1 MGFTIM
7 KRYIFKPLLSS
18 LIIVFALAAC
28 DSNSVDENLDDPEL
42 AQLSAS
48 ISDEVSLTSEQQ
60 GEFEQSLARHGGNKF
75 NREPGF
81 LWTVAADLQATLT
94 DEQKEE
100 LFAGTE
106 EAENGLSFRGLLGF
120 PGSGGRYGL
129 GGFMGGSRRHGIS
142 PMDAELNLTEEQE
155 TALTDIHTRY
165 REQFRALAE
174 SFRNGEITED
184 EVLTQL
190 ISLRDA
196 KQAEVLDVLTDEQEA
211 ILEEYR
217 AQREAD
223 FEEYRQAVN
232 DVRNEVLA
240 LTDEQA
246 EAIDALYEEQL
257 ATRESLIEQVQA
269 GTLSV
274 TDFQAEIEALETAR
288 QDVLVGLLSEL
299 QYEIVQIHDALSVR
313 SGKFGHRGGRG
324 FGQGRGQ
331 GHTFGG

>member
-1 MGFTIM
+1 MI
-7 KRYIFKPLLSS
+7 RYIFKPLLASFA
-18 LIIVFALAAC
+18 LVFILAAC
-28 DSNSVDENLDDPEL
+28 DSNTTNENIDDPEL
-42 AQLSAS
+42 AQLSVA
-48 ISDEVSLTSEQQ
+48 IGDEVSLTSDQQ
-60 GEFEQSLARHGGNKF
+60 RDFEESLARHGGNRF

-81 LWTVAADLQATLT
+81 LWTVAADLQASLT
-94 DEQKEE
+94 DEQKAE

-106 EAENGLSFRGLLGF
+106 DAEDGLSFRGLLGF

-142 PMDAELNLTEEQE
+142 PMDSELNLTEDQE

-165 REQFRALAE
+165 REQFRALADALN
-174 SFRNGEITED
+174 NGEIGQD
-184 EVLTQL
+184 EVLSQL
-190 ISLRDA
+190 LTLRDA

-211 ILEEYR
+211 LLEEYR
-217 AQREAD
+217 AEREAQ
-223 FEEYRQAVN
+223 FEEYRQQVN
-232 DVRNEVLA
+232 DVRNDVLG
-240 LTDEQA
+240 LTDEEA

-257 ATRESLIEQVQA
+257 ATRESLIEQLQA
-269 GTLSV
+269 GTLTV
-274 TDFQAEIEALETAR
+274 TDFQAEIDVLETAR
-288 QDVLVGLLSEL
+288 QELLAGLLSEL

>member
-1 MGFTIM
+1 M
-7 KRYIFKPLLSS
+7 KRYIFKPLLAS
-18 LIIVFALAAC
+18 FAFIFILAAC
-28 DSNSVDENLDDPEL
+28 DSNTVDENLDDPEL
-42 AQLSAS
+42 AQLSAA
-48 ISDEVSLTSEQQ
+48 IGDEVSLTSEQQ
-60 GEFEQSLARHGGNKF
+60 SDFEQSLARHGGNRF

-94 DEQKEE
+94 DEQKAE

-106 EAENGLSFRGLLGF
+106 EAEDGLSFRGLLGF

-129 GGFMGGSRRHGIS
+129 GGFMGGSRHHGIS
-142 PMDAELNLTEEQE
+142 PMDSELNLTEDQE

-165 REQFRALAE
+165 REQFRALADAF
-174 SFRNGEITED
+174 SNGELSED
-184 EVLTQL
+184 EVLSQL
-190 ISLRDA
+190 VTLREA

-211 ILEEYR
+211 LLDEYR
-217 AQREAD
+217 AEREAR
-223 FEEYRQAVN
+223 FEEYRQEVNSVRN
-232 DVRNEVLA
+232 DVLG
-240 LTDEQA
+240 LTDAEA

-257 ATRESLIEQVQA
+257 ATRESLIEQLQA
-269 GTLSV
+269 GTL
-274 TDFQAEIEALETAR
+274 TLADFQAEIEVLETAR
-288 QDVLVGLLSEL
+288 QEILAGLLSEL

>member
-1 MGFTIM
+1 M
-7 KRYIFKPLLSS
+7 KRYLFKPLLASFA
-18 LIIVFALAAC
+18 LIFILAAC
-28 DSNSVDENLDDPEL
+28 DSNTTDENIDDPEL
-42 AQLSAS
+42 AQLSAA
-48 ISDEVSLTSEQQ
+48 IGDEVSLTSEQQ
-60 GEFEQSLARHGGNKF
+60 SDFEQSLARHGGNRF

-106 EAENGLSFRGLLGF
+106 ETEDGLSFRGLLGF

-142 PMDAELNLTEEQE
+142 PMDSELNLTEDQE
-155 TALTDIHTRY
+155 TALTEIHTRY
-165 REQFRALAE
+165 REQFRALGDAF
-174 SFRNGEITED
+174 SNGELSED
-184 EVLTQL
+184 EVLSQL
-190 ISLRDA
+190 VTLREA

-211 ILEEYR
+211 VLEQYR
-217 AQREAD
+217 AEREAR
-223 FEEYRQAVN
+223 FEEYRQQVN
-232 DVRNEVLA
+232 DVRNDVLG
-240 LTDEQA
+240 LTGEEA

-257 ATRESLIEQVQA
+257 ATRESLIEQLQA
-269 GTLSV
+269 GSLTV
-274 TDFQAEIEALETAR
+274 ADFQAEIELLETTR
-288 QDVLVGLLSEL
+288 QELLAGLLSEL

>member
-1 MGFTIM
+1 M
-7 KRYIFKPLLSS
+7 KRIFFKPLLSS
-18 LIIVFALAAC
+18 LLLVFVLAAC
-28 DSNSVDENLDDPEL
+28 DSNSLDGNLDDPEL

-48 ISDEVSLTSEQQ
+48 ISDEVSLSSEQR
-60 GEFEQSLARHGGNKF
+60 GDFEQSLARHGGNRF

-94 DEQKEE
+94 DEQKAE
-100 LFAGTE
+100 LFAGTQ
-106 EAENGLSFRGLLGF
+106 EAEDGLSFRGLLGF

-129 GGFMGGSRRHGIS
+129 GGFMGGSHRHGVS
-142 PMDAELNLTEEQE
+142 PMDNELNLTEEQE

-174 SFRNGEITED
+174 SFRNGEVTED
-184 EVLTQL
+184 EVLAQL
-190 ISLRDA
+190 ISLREA

-211 ILEEYR
+211 LLEEFR
-217 AQREAD
+217 TQREAQ

-232 DVRNEVLA
+232 DARNEVLG

-246 EAIDALYEEQL
+246 DAIDALYEEQL
-257 ATRESLIEQVQA
+257 ASRESLIEQVQA
-269 GTLSV
+269 GTLTV
-274 TDFQAEIEALETAR
+274 ADFQAEIDTLEAAR
-288 QDVLVGLLSEL
+288 QEVLTGLLSEL

-324 FGQGRGQ
+324 FGQGRGN

>member
-1 MGFTIM
+1 MI
-7 KRYIFKPLLSS
+7 RYIFKPLLASFA
-18 LIIVFALAAC
+18 LVFILAAC
-28 DSNSVDENLDDPEL
+28 DSNTTNENIDDPEL
-42 AQLSAS
+42 AQLSVA
-48 ISDEVSLTSEQQ
+48 IGDEVSLTSDQQ
-60 GEFEQSLARHGGNKF
+60 RDFEESLARHGGNRF

-81 LWTVAADLQATLT
+81 LWTVAADLQASLT
-94 DEQKEE
+94 DEQKAE

-106 EAENGLSFRGLLGF
+106 DAEDGLSFRGLLGF

-142 PMDAELNLTEEQE
+142 PMDSELNLTEDQE

-165 REQFRALAE
+165 REQFRALADALN
-174 SFRNGEITED
+174 NGEIGQD
-184 EVLTQL
+184 EVLSQL
-190 ISLRDA
+190 LTLRDA

-211 ILEEYR
+211 VLEEYR
-217 AQREAD
+217 AEREAQ
-223 FEEYRQAVN
+223 FEEYRQQVN
-232 DVRNEVLA
+232 DVRNDVLG
-240 LTDEQA
+240 LTDEEA

-257 ATRESLIEQVQA
+257 ATRESLIEQLQA
-269 GTLSV
+269 GTLTV
-274 TDFQAEIEALETAR
+274 TDFQAEIDVLETAR
-288 QDVLVGLLSEL
+288 QELLAGLLSEL